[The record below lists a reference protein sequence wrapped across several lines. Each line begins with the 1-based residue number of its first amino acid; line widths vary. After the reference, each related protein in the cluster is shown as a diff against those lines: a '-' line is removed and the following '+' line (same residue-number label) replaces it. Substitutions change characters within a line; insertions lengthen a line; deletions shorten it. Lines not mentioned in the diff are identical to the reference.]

1 MIATFANQY
10 NIRIRGILHVGA
22 NDCLEH
28 NDYIKVTDNIVWI
41 EANPNIVNV
50 VKLLKPNIRIYQNL
64 ITDKDGEVY
73 EFKISNNDGQSSSIL
88 DFNLH
93 LKSHPS
99 VFYIENIPMK
109 STTIDNFIIN
119 NNIDTSDINALVLDI
134 QGVEL
139 RALKGGVSLLSH
151 IDIIYTEVNIYD
163 TYTGCDKLNDMDNF
177 LSTFNF
183 KRVNTHIFEGHTYG
197 DALYIKN
204 ISI

>member
-1 MIATFANQY
+1 
-10 NIRIRGILHVGA
+10 
-22 NDCLEH
+22 
-28 NDYIKVTDNIVWI
+28 
-41 EANPNIVNV
+41 
-50 VKLLKPNIRIYQNL
+50 
-64 ITDKDGEVY
+64 
-73 EFKISNNDGQSSSIL
+73 
-88 DFNLH
+88 
-93 LKSHPS
+93 
-99 VFYIENIPMK
+99 MK

-151 IDIIYTEVNIYD
+151 IDIIYTEVNIDD